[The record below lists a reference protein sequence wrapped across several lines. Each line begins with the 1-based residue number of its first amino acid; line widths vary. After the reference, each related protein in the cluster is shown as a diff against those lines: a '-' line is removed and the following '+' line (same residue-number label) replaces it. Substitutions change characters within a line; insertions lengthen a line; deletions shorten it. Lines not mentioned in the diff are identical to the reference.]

1 MTKIL
6 FAFMLASTFMVPHI
20 TPAVG
25 NESATETAGIHGAS
39 SAQKGWDS
47 LSLPAI
53 PYLDTMPWLTRG
65 SLTAGP
71 KVDMLWPAPV
81 GPFLL
86 ESNVPSSKFSST
98 HRSTESNPRTE

>member
-25 NESATETAGIHGAS
+25 NESATETAGIYGAS
-39 SAQKGWDS
+39 SAQKSWDS

-86 ESNVPSSKFSST
+86 ESNISPTKFSSA
-98 HRSTESNPRTE
+98 HRSTEATPRTE

>member
-1 MTKIL
+1 MTKTL
-6 FAFMLASTFMVPHI
+6 FALMLAGTFMVPHI
-20 TPAVG
+20 TPAIG
-25 NESATETAGIHGAS
+25 NESATETAGIYGAS
-39 SAQKGWDS
+39 SAQKRWDR

-53 PYLDTMPWLTRG
+53 PHLDTMPWLARG

-86 ESNVPSSKFSST
+86 ESNIQPSKFSST